1 MRGDLDELL
10 PLFLEEAGSRLDRLE
25 ALFNEASTDP
35 GAAVQVRRELHA
47 LKGAGRLMGL
57 SEIADLCHQAEDCMV
72 GEGATGI
79 DGARSITERI
89 AEIVDELGDEPAPP
103 SPPLPM
109 TGTAAS
115 PGAEQAI
122 RGGSGELRV
131 ATEIVDGLAERSARM
146 RIVAKT
152 GNSPVKTLFEL
163 ATTAESSYAEES
175 PEQVLAEIGASLR
188 RAALELEATTKT
200 MHRLS
205 EEQLEASL
213 RLQVQPLRPF
223 LRTLARHT
231 RELAGSLDK
240 DVEVTTSGGNVQLDR
255 RILEAVR
262 EAALHLAHNAVDHGI
277 EDCLTRKNR
286 GKSLKGRIHF
296 GAEADGD
303 RVQLVVW
310 DDGCGIDPQAVVR
323 RAVERG
329 LVNPAAAAKLAPNET
344 YQLLELPG
352 FTTRDLAT
360 DMSGR
365 GIGLDAVAASVRA
378 SGGDIWIRS
387 ALGEGTRVTVE
398 LPVARRGE
406 RVLVVQVGELILA
419 MPSSGVRSFSRLRP
433 EMVVTEKGRTQV
445 RLGSD
450 TIGAAFLASLFGES
464 ETAHPTMIEISI
476 GGSSLGIVVDAIVG
490 DEEVFVRPLPA
501 VAGAPAT
508 VEGIALLSSGRP
520 VAVLS
525 LRRLGPLD
533 LGEALRSGPSWEN
546 RPSLRVLLTDDTDAT
561 REMMRRLLEDAGF
574 LVTGVES
581 AEEALQRI
589 DVEPY
594 DCVVTGVELPGLSGI
609 DLTRRVRSSDLY
621 SDLPVVIVS
630 TRDRPADRLAG
641 LEAGADAYLTKQG
654 LEPQHLASLIHRIT
668 GNTFSQETDRRGS

>member
-10 PLFLEEAGSRLDRLE
+10 PLFIEEAGSRLDRL
-25 ALFNEASTDP
+25 AVLFKEASKDP

-72 GEGATGI
+72 GEGLTGI
-79 DGARSITERI
+79 DAARALTDRM
-89 AEIVDELGDEPAPP
+89 AEIVDSLGDEPEEPAPAP
-103 SPPLPM
+103 PM
-109 TGTAAS
+109 TGETTS
-115 PGAEQAI
+115 TVPEPII

-131 ATEIVDGLAERSARM
+131 ATEIIDGMAERSARM
-146 RIVAKT
+146 RVLAKA
-152 GNSPVKTLFEL
+152 GNAPVDKLFEL
-163 ATTAESSYAEES
+163 ATTAESAYAEES
-175 PEQVLAEIGASLR
+175 PEEALAKIGASLR
-188 RAALELEATTKT
+188 RAALELETTTKT

-205 EEQLEASL
+205 EEQLEAAL

-231 RELAGSLDK
+231 RELARSLGK

-277 EDCLTRKNR
+277 EDRETRIEA
-286 GKSLKGRIHF
+286 GKPGEGRIHF

-303 RVQLVVW
+303 RVQLVAW
-310 DDGCGIDPQAVVR
+310 DDGRGIDPQAVVR
-323 RAVERG
+323 VAVERG
-329 LVNPAAAAKLAPNET
+329 LVNPAAAAKLAPDET

-360 DMSGR
+360 DVSGR
-365 GIGLDAVAASVRA
+365 GVGLDAVAASFRA

-387 ALGEGTRVTVE
+387 TVGEGTRVTVE
-398 LPVARRGE
+398 VPVALRGE
-406 RVLVVQVGELILA
+406 RVLVVQAGELLLA
-419 MPSSGVRSFSRLRP
+419 IPSSGVRSFSRLRS
-433 EMVVTEKGRTQV
+433 EMVVTEEGRTQV
-445 RLGSD
+445 RQGGE
-450 TIGAAFLASLFGES
+450 TIAAVFLASLFGET
-464 ETAHPTMIEISI
+464 ETDYSTMIELVI
-476 GGSSLGIVVDAIVG
+476 GGSSIGIVVDAIVG

-501 VAGAPAT
+501 VAGAPST

-533 LGEALRSGPSWEN
+533 LGEAGAAGTSKKDRRVLRI
-546 RPSLRVLLTDDTDAT
+546 LLTDDTDAT

-574 LVTGVES
+574 SVTGAES
-581 AEEALQRI
+581 AEEALRRI
-589 DVEPY
+589 EIEPY

-630 TRDRPADRLAG
+630 TRDRPSDRLAG
-641 LEAGADAYLTKQG
+641 LEAGADAYLSKQG
-654 LEPQHLASLIHRIT
+654 LEPQHLAKLIDRIA
-668 GNTFSQETDRRGS
+668 GNGPKASD

>member
-10 PLFLEEAGSRLDRLE
+10 PLFLEEAVSRLDRLE
-25 ALFNEASTDP
+25 ALFKDASTDP

-72 GEGATGI
+72 GEEATGI
-79 DGARSITERI
+79 DAARSITERV
-89 AEIVDELGDEPAPP
+89 AEIVDGLGDDGERRTPP
-103 SPPLPM
+103 PP
-109 TGTAAS
+109 TAGTAPS
-115 PGAEQAI
+115 PGAESMI

-152 GNSPVKTLFEL
+152 GNAPVKKLFEL
-163 ATTAESSYAEES
+163 ATIAESSYAEEA

-205 EEQLEASL
+205 DEQLEASL

-231 RELAGSLDK
+231 RELAGSLGK

-255 RILEAVR
+255 RILESVR

-277 EDCLTRKNR
+277 EGRETRNSSDKP
-286 GKSLKGRIHF
+286 LKGRIHF

-329 LVNPAAAAKLAPNET
+329 LINSAAASRLAPDET

-360 DMSGR
+360 DVSGR
-365 GIGLDAVAASVRA
+365 GVGLDAVAASVRA

-398 LPVARRGE
+398 VPVARRGE

-419 MPSSGVRSFSRLRP
+419 MPSSGVRSFSRIRP
-433 EMVVTEKGRTQV
+433 EMVVAAKGRTQV
-445 RLGSD
+445 LLDGE
-450 TIGAAFLASLFGES
+450 TIGAAFLAPLFGETEAS
-464 ETAHPTMIEISI
+464 HPTMIEMSI
-476 GGSSLGIVVDAIVG
+476 GGSSFGIVVDAIVG
-490 DEEVFVRPLPA
+490 EEEVFVRPLPV
-501 VAGAPAT
+501 VAGAPSA

-525 LRRLGPLD
+525 LRRLGPL
-533 LGEALRSGPSWEN
+533 GISETRENAPAWEKRAN
-546 RPSLRVLLTDDTDAT
+546 LRVLLTDDTDAT
-561 REMMRRLLEDAGF
+561 REMMRRLLEDSGF

-581 AEEALQRI
+581 AEEALRRI
-589 DVEPY
+589 EVEPY

-609 DLTRRVRSSDLY
+609 DLTSRVRSSDLY

-654 LEPQHLASLIHRIT
+654 LEPQQLASLIHRIT
-668 GNTFSQETDRRGS
+668 GSSFLRESD

>member
-10 PLFLEEAGSRLDRLE
+10 PLFLEEAGSRLDRLD
-25 ALFNEASTDP
+25 ALFKKASTDP

-72 GEGATGI
+72 GEGTTGI
-79 DGARSITERI
+79 DGARSITERV
-89 AEIVDELGDEPAPP
+89 AEIVDELGDEPSHPIAAPP
-103 SPPLPM
+103 IA
-109 TGTAAS
+109 GAAPA
-115 PGAEQAI
+115 PGAEQII

-131 ATEIVDGLAERSARM
+131 ATEVVDGLAERSARM

-152 GNSPVKTLFEL
+152 GNAPVKKLFEL

-175 PEQVLAEIGASLR
+175 PEQVLVEIGASLR

-231 RELAGSLDK
+231 SDLAGSLDK
-240 DVEVTTSGGNVQLDR
+240 NVEVTTSGGNVQLDR

-262 EAALHLAHNAVDHGI
+262 EAALLLAHNAVDHGI
-277 EDCLTRKNR
+277 EDREARKDT
-286 GKSLKGRIHF
+286 GKPLLARIHF

-303 RVQLVVW
+303 RVQLIVW

-360 DMSGR
+360 DVSGR
-365 GIGLDAVAASVRA
+365 GVGLDAVAASVRA

-387 ALGEGTRVTVE
+387 TLGEGTRVTVE

-433 EMVVTEKGRTQV
+433 EMVVTEQGRTQV

-450 TIGAAFLASLFGES
+450 TIGAAFLAPLFGES
-464 ETAHPTMIEISI
+464 ETAHPTMIEMAI
-476 GGSSLGIVVDAIVG
+476 GGSSIAIVVDAIVG

-501 VAGAPAT
+501 VAGAPST

-533 LGEALRSGPSWEN
+533 LGEGRGSGSTGGD
-546 RPSLRVLLTDDTDAT
+546 RAILRVLLTDDTDAT

-581 AEEALQRI
+581 AEEALRRI
-589 DVEPY
+589 EAEPF

-621 SDLPVVIVS
+621 ADLPVVIVS
-630 TRDRPADRLAG
+630 TRDRAADRLAG

-654 LEPQHLASLIHRIT
+654 IEPQHLADLIHRVS
-668 GNTFSQETDRRGS
+668 GNAPRQAD

>member
-25 ALFNEASTDP
+25 ALFKEAPTDP

-79 DGARSITERI
+79 DGARSITERV
-89 AEIVDELGDEPAPP
+89 AEIVDGLGDEAGPHAPP
-103 SPPLPM
+103 PP
-109 TGTAAS
+109 TAGTAPS
-115 PGAEQAI
+115 PDAEPVI

-146 RIVAKT
+146 RIVAKS
-152 GNSPVKTLFEL
+152 GNAPVKRLFEL
-163 ATTAESSYAEES
+163 ATTAESSYAEEA

-223 LRTLARHT
+223 LRTLTRHT
-231 RELAGSLDK
+231 RELAGSLGK
-240 DVEVTTSGGNVQLDR
+240 DVEITTSGGNVQLDR

-277 EDCLTRKNR
+277 EDRETRKAS
-286 GKSLKGRIHF
+286 GKPLDGRIHF

-310 DDGCGIDPQAVVR
+310 DDGRGIDPQAVVR

-329 LVNPAAAAKLAPNET
+329 LVNPAAAAKLAPDET

-360 DMSGR
+360 DVSGR

-398 LPVARRGE
+398 VPVARRGE

-419 MPSSGVRSFSRLRP
+419 MPSSGIRSFSRLRP
-433 EMVVTEKGRTQV
+433 EMVVTEQGRTQI
-445 RLGSD
+445 RQGGD
-450 TIGAAFLASLFGES
+450 TIGGVFLAPLFGET
-464 ETAHPTMIEISI
+464 ETAHPTMIEMSI
-476 GGSSLGIVVDAIVG
+476 GGSSFGIVVDAIVG
-490 DEEVFVRPLPA
+490 DEEVFVRPLPV

-533 LGEALRSGPSWEN
+533 LGEARGNGPAWEN
-546 RPSLRVLLTDDTDAT
+546 RPNLRVLLTDDTDAT

-574 LVTGVES
+574 SVTGVES
-581 AEEALQRI
+581 AEEALRRI

-654 LEPQHLASLIHRIT
+654 LEPQHLAGLIHRISGIT
-668 GNTFSQETDRRGS
+668 SSQKTD